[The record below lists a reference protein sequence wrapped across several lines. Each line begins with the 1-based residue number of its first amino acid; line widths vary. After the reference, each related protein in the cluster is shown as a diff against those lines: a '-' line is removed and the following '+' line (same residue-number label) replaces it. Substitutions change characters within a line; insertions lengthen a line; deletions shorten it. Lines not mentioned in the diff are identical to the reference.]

1 MLDDVDRAI
10 KDIAAGRPVVVVD
23 DENREN
29 EGDIIFAAS
38 LATPE
43 LLAFMIRYTSGV
55 ICVPMREAE
64 LDRLQLPQMTS
75 HNTEHH
81 RTAFTLS
88 VDARE
93 GISTGI
99 SAADRATTISKLA
112 DPATTAADL
121 ARPGHVFPLRYAE
134 GGVLRR
140 AGHTEAAVDLA
151 RLAGLPEAGVLAE
164 VVNDDGTMARLPEL
178 REFANTHDLALISIG
193 QLIEYRRRNERQ
205 LSRQAQTRIPNAYGQ
220 WQAFGYRHEIDGTEY
235 VALVLGDVAGPD
247 VLTRLH
253 SECLTGDVFGSLRCD
268 CGAQLEAAMAAISA
282 EGRGVVLYLRGHE
295 GRGVGLLSKLQAY
308 ELQDAGADTVDANTE
323 LGLPV
328 DAREYSAGAQMLA
341 DLGVRSVRL
350 LTNNPAKVSGLV
362 GCGVDITAR
371 VPLASAVTPYNL
383 RYLVTKRDK
392 LGHQIQ
398 DLDEAERAV
407 VRPSLRSTATRRH
420 RIRSA
425 PLASPGGVGVSGAG
439 SPGAAAVDAS
449 GLSLAIV
456 ATRWHREITDSLVAR
471 GTAAAIACGVPDPV
485 VLRVAGAIELPVVAA
500 ELARHHD
507 AVACLGVV
515 IRGGT
520 PHFEYVC
527 DSVTAGLTRVALDTR
542 TPVGNGVLTCDTVE
556 SARDRCG
563 LPGSH
568 EDKGWEAV
576 VAALDTA
583 LVLRSIRR
591 AQPKP
596 LPHRCAPARY
606 QTPPGH
612 GHPAAL
618 SRPSAQ
624 RH

>member
-1 MLDDVDRAI
+1 MRKMLDDVDRAI
-10 KDIAAGRPVVVVD
+10 KDIARGRPVLVVD
-23 DENREN
+23 DESREN

-38 LATPE
+38 MATPE

-55 ICVPMREAE
+55 ICVPLREAE
-64 LDRLQLPQMTS
+64 LDRLQLPQMTA

-81 RTAFTLS
+81 RTAFTVS

-99 SAADRATTISKLA
+99 SAADRAATIRRLV

-121 ARPGHVFPLRYAE
+121 VRPGHIFPLRYAE

-151 RLAGLPEAGVLAE
+151 RLAGLPEAGVLSE

-178 REFANTHDLALISIG
+178 REFANTHDLALISIE

-235 VALVLGDVAGPD
+235 VALVLGDVTGGTD

-282 EGRGVVLYLRGHE
+282 EGRGVVLYLRGQE

-350 LTNNPAKVSGLV
+350 LTNNPAKVSGLSE
-362 GCGVDITAR
+362 GGVDITTR
-371 VPLASAVTPYNL
+371 IPLAAAVTPYNI
-383 RYLVTKRDK
+383 RYLVTKRDR

-398 DLDEAERAV
+398 DLNETERALVPASGHPNGHPLLTRPGERPAFTEAVLSEARLSEAVLSEAAAKEAE
-407 VRPSLRSTATRRH
+407 
-420 RIRSA
+420 SA
-425 PLASPGGVGVSGAG
+425 
-439 SPGAAAVDAS
+439 
-449 GLSLAIV
+449 
-456 ATRWHREITDSLVAR
+456 
-471 GTAAAIACGVPDPV
+471 
-485 VLRVAGAIELPVVAA
+485 
-500 ELARHHD
+500 
-507 AVACLGVV
+507 
-515 IRGGT
+515 
-520 PHFEYVC
+520 
-527 DSVTAGLTRVALDTR
+527 
-542 TPVGNGVLTCDTVE
+542 
-556 SARDRCG
+556 
-563 LPGSH
+563 
-568 EDKGWEAV
+568 
-576 VAALDTA
+576 
-583 LVLRSIRR
+583 
-591 AQPKP
+591 
-596 LPHRCAPARY
+596 
-606 QTPPGH
+606 
-612 GHPAAL
+612 
-618 SRPSAQ
+618 
-624 RH
+624 

>member
-1 MLDDVDRAI
+1 MRKMLDDVDRAI
-10 KDIAAGRPVVVVD
+10 KDIARGRPVLVVD
-23 DENREN
+23 DESREN

-38 LATPE
+38 MATPE

-55 ICVPMREAE
+55 ICVPLREAE
-64 LDRLQLPQMTS
+64 LDRLQLPQMTA

-81 RTAFTLS
+81 RTAFTVS

-99 SAADRATTISKLA
+99 SAADRAATIRRLV

-121 ARPGHVFPLRYAE
+121 VRPGHIFPLRYAE

-151 RLAGLPEAGVLAE
+151 RLAGLPEAGVLSE

-178 REFANTHDLALISIG
+178 REFANTHDLALISIE

-235 VALVLGDVAGPD
+235 VALVLGDVTGGTD

-282 EGRGVVLYLRGHE
+282 EGRGVVLYLRGQE

-350 LTNNPAKVSGLV
+350 LTNNPAKVSGLSE
-362 GCGVDITAR
+362 GGVDITTR
-371 VPLASAVTPYNL
+371 IPLAAAVTPYNI
-383 RYLVTKRDK
+383 RYLVTKRDR

-398 DLDEAERAV
+398 DLNETERALV
-407 VRPSLRSTATRRH
+407 P
-420 RIRSA
+420 
-425 PLASPGGVGVSGAG
+425 
-439 SPGAAAVDAS
+439 AS
-449 GLSLAIV
+449 GHPNGHPL
-456 ATRWHREITDSLVAR
+456 
-471 GTAAAIACGVPDPV
+471 
-485 VLRVAGAIELPVVAA
+485 
-500 ELARHHD
+500 
-507 AVACLGVV
+507 
-515 IRGGT
+515 
-520 PHFEYVC
+520 
-527 DSVTAGLTRVALDTR
+527 LTR
-542 TPVGNGVLTCDTVE
+542 
-556 SARDRCG
+556 
-563 LPGSH
+563 PG
-568 EDKGWEAV
+568 ERPAFTEAV
-576 VAALDTA
+576 L
-583 LVLRSIRR
+583 SE
-591 AQPKP
+591 
-596 LPHRCAPARY
+596 ARL
-606 QTPPGH
+606 TE
-612 GHPAAL
+612 AAL
-618 SRPSAQ
+618 SGAALSEAAAKEAESA
-624 RH
+624 

>member
-1 MLDDVDRAI
+1 MTGVLDDVDRAI

-99 SAADRATTISKLA
+99 SAADRAMTIRKLVA
-112 DPATTAADL
+112 PATTAADL

-164 VVNDDGTMARLPEL
+164 VVNDDGTMARLPGL

-220 WQAFGYRHEIDGTEY
+220 WQAYGYRHEIDGTEY

-308 ELQDAGADTVDANTE
+308 ELQDAGADTVDANTK

-328 DAREYSAGAQMLA
+328 DAREYSAGAQMLT
-341 DLGVRSVRL
+341 DLGVRSVLL

-371 VPLASAVTPYNL
+371 IPLASAVTPYNL
-383 RYLVTKRDK
+383 RYLITKRDK

-407 VRPSLRSTATRRH
+407 VRPS
-420 RIRSA
+420 A
-425 PLASPGGVGVSGAG
+425 PLNGH
-439 SPGAAAVDAS
+439 AA
-449 GLSLAIV
+449 
-456 ATRWHREITDSLVAR
+456 
-471 GTAAAIACGVPDPV
+471 TA
-485 VLRVAGAIELPVVAA
+485 
-500 ELARHHD
+500 H
-507 AVACLGVV
+507 
-515 IRGGT
+515 
-520 PHFEYVC
+520 
-527 DSVTAGLTRVALDTR
+527 
-542 TPVGNGVLTCDTVE
+542 PVGATGIARE
-556 SARDRCG
+556 SA
-563 LPGSH
+563 
-568 EDKGWEAV
+568 
-576 VAALDTA
+576 
-583 LVLRSIRR
+583 
-591 AQPKP
+591 
-596 LPHRCAPARY
+596 
-606 QTPPGH
+606 
-612 GHPAAL
+612 
-618 SRPSAQ
+618 
-624 RH
+624 